1 MPRRG
6 KDRCRDL
13 LAILESPPSTLASR
27 SRRSPPPDH
36 HHHEEKDMNTP
47 NTRRPT
53 DSYRFEASVRRA
65 AWTWL
70 GKQIAA
76 LIARHQALQTARRLS
91 ALSDREL
98 LDVGLLRADI
108 ERVAGER
115 SRA

>member
-1 MPRRG
+1 
-6 KDRCRDL
+6 
-13 LAILESPPSTLASR
+13 
-27 SRRSPPPDH
+27 
-36 HHHEEKDMNTP
+36 MNAT

-53 DSYRFEASVRRA
+53 DSYRFEAAVRRT

-76 LIARHQALQTARRLS
+76 LIAHHQALQTARTLS

-98 LDVGLLRADI
+98 LDVGVLRSDI
-108 ERVAGER
+108 ERVAGKR

>member
-1 MPRRG
+1 MN
-6 KDRCRDL
+6 
-13 LAILESPPSTLASR
+13 AS
-27 SRRSPPPDH
+27 
-36 HHHEEKDMNTP
+36 
-47 NTRRPT
+47 NTRRPIAT
-53 DSYRFEASVRRA
+53 YRFEAAVRRT

-98 LDVGLLRADI
+98 LDVGLLRSDI
-108 ERVAGER
+108 ERVAGKR